1 MWYDVKMGGYYNGEW
16 RAFDV
21 TLQAPT
27 PEVAVQLVLAK
38 KFNVEFS
45 GDVGW
50 ERLEGDGYPGPRLL
64 AFTLGECG
72 LFVTGHEQLSDVVAE
87 ADPVRVARLTGAP
100 ELPFGADGSAAD
112 EPREAAS
119 SRDRLPSRFF
129 RVTLRGE
136 TPDGYQV
143 SHASTYRA
151 WAHDEALVRAMEA
164 ALDVRPGD
172 GRWVKGLSG
181 PALSPRLKHGQ
192 LFLEL
197 IGPPGPKRGLT
208 VKGSTLWDIVEEVS
222 PPSWATPDA
231 TPDAYQRQVLATWG
245 AAGGS
250 FTAQLLPA
258 VLGLV
263 GEAGEVADLIKKQ
276 LFKPGTVRDNAAVID
291 ELADVAYYLAALA
304 ALYDVTFEGLFA
316 NLDKKLAGGHGWVN
330 PSNSTGLEVSSE

>member
-1 MWYDVKMGGYYNGEW
+1 MRWYDVNIAGRYEGKPREVNETVQARNEELAVKKAVAAELDRPDWSEIVWDFSDGG
-16 RAFDV
+16 RMV
-21 TLQAPT
+21 IT
-27 PEVAVQLVLAK
+27 VQDD
-38 KFNVEFS
+38 E
-45 GDVGW
+45 
-50 ERLEGDGYPGPRLL
+50 DGYK
-64 AFTLGECG
+64 TLKTKHTS
-72 LFVTGHEQLSDVVAE
+72 LYDLVTEVTDG
-87 ADPVRVARLTGAP
+87 ARLSRLAGAP
-100 ELPFGADGSAAD
+100 ELPGLSDGSAA
-112 EPREAAS
+112 EGNAAS
-119 SRDRLPSRFF
+119 PRRLPSRFF

-151 WAHDEALVRAMEA
+151 WTHDGALVRAMEA

-172 GRWVKGLSG
+172 GRWVKGFAG

-231 TPDAYQRQVLATWG
+231 APDAYQRQVLATWG

-291 ELADVAYYLAALA
+291 ELADVAYYLAVLA
-304 ALYDVTFEGLFA
+304 SLYGVTFDGLFA
-316 NLDKKLAGGHGWVN
+316 HLAGKLAGGHGWVN
-330 PSNSTGLEVSSE
+330 PSNSTGLEVGHE